1 LLDKA
6 DMTSTYAGR
15 ILKTFQSPEFHLINH
30 FKELRDALRPL
41 INCAHA
47 AYNRNDDNL
56 PNILKYDIGE
66 LHKTITTHLKEQW
79 APAADMLLKD
89 IQAPPKEFKDKDSKD
104 KYLKSRATFLGSKS
118 LNLLRSEMIFSVSDE
133 KLGSSVFL
141 ELNSFFKNTSSDLL
155 KKFLDELSKL
165 IRPQDRKLFTKY
177 SEIMLN
183 EPRKTAYLES
193 IVSKIKPEVEVK
205 PVPPPRPPRSSY
217 ATMLSGMAGS
227 KAEAI
232 TALKNRVATPAEV
245 TQPSLQV
252 SRESSRGASANKK
265 VEHESSEDIEPRKPT
280 IGKP

>member
-1 LLDKA
+1 
-6 DMTSTYAGR
+6 
-15 ILKTFQSPEFHLINH
+15 
-30 FKELRDALRPL
+30 
-41 INCAHA
+41 
-47 AYNRNDDNL
+47 
-56 PNILKYDIGE
+56 
-66 LHKTITTHLKEQW
+66 
-79 APAADMLLKD
+79 
-89 IQAPPKEFKDKDSKD
+89 
-104 KYLKSRATFLGSKS
+104 
-118 LNLLRSEMIFSVSDE
+118 
-133 KLGSSVFL
+133 
-141 ELNSFFKNTSSDLL
+141 
-155 KKFLDELSKL
+155 
-165 IRPQDRKLFTKY
+165 
-177 SEIMLN
+177 MLN